1 MNRQMLIVTC
11 IYLALGGCSLAP
23 PLETPEIDLPAAY
36 KEALPPIEG
45 QWQEAAPADAVERGE
60 WWTIFGDPVLSAL
73 VVEAGTANQDLLAAA
88 ERVEQSRAF
97 VKNAEAARLPR
108 VDLGA
113 GAARAQPPG
122 VVPGFGGIGSLPPY
136 ELYQAQ
142 LAASYE
148 VDLFG
153 RVRDSVRASEADL
166 AAQQAL
172 YESLK
177 LTLQADVARIYLLTR
192 QVDAERE
199 VVGEAIRLRE
209 ERVRI
214 LERRMAAG
222 DISELDLA
230 RARAEL
236 ANART
241 DALSLERA
249 RGQYEHALATL
260 LGRPASGFTLAP
272 LPLVG
277 APSSV
282 PAGLPSQLLER
293 RPDIAAAERRLAAAN
308 ARIGVAKAAFYPL
321 INLTA
326 DAGVA
331 ASDIG
336 DLFEWSART
345 WTLGPLGATLMTLPV
360 FDGGRNEANL
370 ARAESA
376 LREETAAYRQV
387 VLGALTEVEDA
398 LIGLRTLGQQSGTVG
413 EFRQAAKRAAD
424 IAQQRYDAG
433 ATGYLD
439 VVDAQREALDA
450 DRLQVQ
456 VQGAHY
462 ATTVALIKA
471 LGGGW

>member
-1 MNRQMLIVTC
+1 MIKRKHIVAC
-11 IYLALGGCSLAP
+11 LGLALAGCSLAP
-23 PLETPEIDLPAAY
+23 PLETPEVDLPAAY

-45 QWQEAAPADAVERGE
+45 QWREAAPADAVERGE
-60 WWTIFGDPVLSAL
+60 WWTVFGDPVLSAL
-73 VVEAGTANQDLLAAA
+73 VVEAGAANQDLLAAA

-97 VKNAEAARLPR
+97 VRSAEAARLPR

-122 VVPGFGGIGSLPPY
+122 VVPGFGGIGGLPPY
-136 ELYQAQ
+136 ELYQAK
-142 LAASYE
+142 LSASYE
-148 VDLFG
+148 IDLFG

-177 LTLQADVARIYLLTR
+177 LTLLADVARTYFLAR

-209 ERVRI
+209 ERVVI
-214 LERRMAAG
+214 LERRVTAG

-272 LPLVG
+272 LPLASVP
-277 APSSV
+277 PSI

-321 INLTA
+321 LNLTA

-345 WTLGPLGATLMTLPV
+345 WTLGPLGAALMTLPV
-360 FDGGRNEANL
+360 FDGGRNAADL
-370 ARAESA
+370 ARAEAA
-376 LREETAAYRQV
+376 LREETAVYRQT

-398 LIGLRTLGQQSGTVG
+398 LIGLRTLAQQSGTAADS
-413 EFRQAAKRAAD
+413 RQAAGRAAD

-439 VVDAQREALDA
+439 VVDAQRQALEAE
-450 DRLQVQ
+450 RLEAQIL
-456 VQGAHY
+456 GARHA
-462 ATTVALIKA
+462 ATLALIKS

>member
-1 MNRQMLIVTC
+1 MKSRKLIVTC
-11 IYLALGGCSLAP
+11 IGLALAGCSLAP
-23 PLETPEIDLPAAY
+23 PLETPVVDMPAAY
-36 KEALPPIEG
+36 KEALPPVEG
-45 QWQEAAPADAVERGE
+45 NWQEAAPADGVTRGE
-60 WWTIFGDPVLSAL
+60 WWAIFGDPVLSAL
-73 VVEAGTANQDLLAAA
+73 VTEAGTANQDLLAAA
-88 ERVEQSRAF
+88 ERVEQSRTL
-97 VKNAEAARLPR
+97 VRSAEAERLPR
-108 VDLGA
+108 VDLGT

-122 VVPGFGGIGSLPPY
+122 VVPGFGGIGGLPPY
-136 ELYQAQ
+136 ELYQAK
-142 LAASYE
+142 LSASYE

-177 LTLQADVARIYLLTR
+177 LTLQADVARTYFLAR
-192 QVDAERE
+192 QLDAERE
-199 VVGEAIRLRE
+199 VVGEAVRLRE

-214 LERRMAAG
+214 LERRLAAG
-222 DISELDLA
+222 DIGELDLA

-260 LGRPASGFTLAP
+260 LGRPAAAFTLAP
-272 LPLVG
+272 LPLAGVPP
-277 APSSV
+277 AV

-293 RPDIAAAERRLAAAN
+293 RPDIAAAERRLAASN
-308 ARIGVAKAAFYPL
+308 SRIGVAKAAFYPL

-345 WTLGPLGATLMTLPV
+345 WTLGPLGAALMTLPV

-376 LREETAAYRQV
+376 LREETAAYRQT
-387 VLGALTEVEDA
+387 VLGALAEVEDA
-398 LIGLRTLGQQSGTVG
+398 LIGLRTLAGQSGTVG
-413 EFRQAAKRAAD
+413 DTQQAAKRAAD

-439 VVDAQREALDA
+439 VVDAQREALNA
-450 DRLQVQ
+450 DRLAVQ
-456 VQGAHY
+456 VGGARF
-462 ATTVALIKA
+462 AATVALIKS